1 METPSK
7 LSKWKRALLVV
18 LLICLVPFAPELL
31 ILVDVLGLEAALLF
45 FFLYSQNLL
54 REYSDRASYAYYF
67 LEAKVNSKE
76 RFPQINRVG
85 FGVSAVASV
94 ATLLVTGSLALALFT
109 WSPLLLSAS
118 QIVA

>member
-1 METPSK
+1 MDTPPKRSG
-7 LSKWKRALLVV
+7 LKRALLVV

-45 FFLYSQNLL
+45 FFLYSQNLVQ
-54 REYSDRASYAYYF
+54 EFSNRASYAYYF
-67 LEAKVNSKE
+67 VEARVNSKE
-76 RFPQINRVG
+76 LLPQVDRMG
-85 FGVSAVASV
+85 FGVSALASV

-118 QIVA
+118 QILA